1 MESWL
6 LPLSILF
13 VIINSLSVL
22 FAFRMKPSGYWR
34 QLDAQGTSNGHFQ
47 FMCTLGGLYL
57 LLVLTVAGHERA
69 LAIPAILIIAD
80 TLSLLM
86 LFRSLKTEGAVAR
99 YYRTGIGLYL
109 SVWLHLLYFA
119 AAVVLLWT

>member
-13 VIINSLSVL
+13 VIINALSVL

-34 QLDAQGTSNGHFQ
+34 QLDEQDFSNGQ
-47 FMCTLGGLYL
+47 YQSMCILGGLYL
-57 LLVLTVAGHERA
+57 LLVLTVAGQERV
-69 LAIPAILIIAD
+69 LAIPAILLLAD
-80 TLSLLM
+80 TLALLM
-86 LFRSLKTEGAVAR
+86 LFRSMRTEGTVAR